1 METGARG
8 MVITVLAALGC
19 STASPAFA
27 QRVAKADAQSGVET
41 FNNAMTKATRAM
53 DNAALLALWE
63 DDGVAL
69 LPSTPPIVG
78 KVALTKFYSDV
89 MAGLGD
95 AKMKSFEMQCSGLEI
110 SGDVAT
116 EYCTEHQVVDLGPG
130 KQPFDGKGTMLFVL
144 HRGHDGV
151 WRLKREMW
159 NPA

>member
-1 METGARG
+1 
-8 MVITVLAALGC
+8 MVITVLAALGF

-41 FNNAMTKATRAM
+41 FNSAMIKATRAM

-78 KVALTKFYSDV
+78 KVALTKFY
-89 MAGLGD
+89 
-95 AKMKSFEMQCSGLEI
+95 
-110 SGDVAT
+110 
-116 EYCTEHQVVDLGPG
+116 TEHQVVDLGPG